1 MSLRVVALGELLL
14 RLKAPG
20 TQRLL
25 QGAHLEAGFGGSEF
39 NVLASLTRLG
49 CSTEYV
55 TTLPENAL
63 GGTALATVAGHGVG
77 TQFLQRAP
85 GRLGLY
91 FLESGSGVRRPKV
104 LYDRADS
111 AFALAPATGFDWP
124 AILKGA
130 HCLHLS
136 GITPA
141 VSPEA
146 AATAVAAARAA
157 SAAGIPVA
165 FDINM
170 RSALWG
176 ASGRDPFAAF
186 APLLAEARILFATPA
201 DAPVC
206 LPAAQRAGAESPASF
221 AAALFAQLP
230 KLEVLVSGAKRGAS
244 ATDFELMATTQRRGG
259 SAVSAREIA
268 VVSAAENIGAGDAL
282 VAGCLFGLLSGW
294 PPDRWLAFGLA
305 AQALKHTVPGDINL
319 VSLEEIEAVVAGVSP
334 LRVQR

>member
-1 MSLRVVALGELLL
+1 VTKRLVALGELLL

-20 TQRLL
+20 AQRLL
-25 QGAHLEAGFGGSEF
+25 QGAHLEAGYGGSEF
-39 NVLASLTRLG
+39 NVMACLTRLG
-49 CSTEYV
+49 FSTEYV
-55 TTLPENAL
+55 TTLPHNAL
-63 GGTALATVAGHGVG
+63 GSTALATITGHGVG
-77 TQFLQRAP
+77 TRFVQRAP

-111 AFALAPATGFDWP
+111 TFALSPAASFDWP
-124 AILKGA
+124 AILAGA
-130 HCLHLS
+130 DCLHLS

-141 VSPEA
+141 VSEQA

-157 SAAGIPVA
+157 SAANITVS

-170 RSALWG
+170 RAALWG
-176 ASGRDPFAAF
+176 SSGRDPFAAF

-201 DAPVC
+201 DARVC
-206 LPAAQRAGAESPASF
+206 LPAAQRAGVESPASF

-230 KLEVLVSGAKRGAS
+230 KLEVLVSGSKRGAS
-244 ATDFELMATTQRRGG
+244 ATEFELMATAQRRGA

-268 VVSAAENIGAGDAL
+268 VVAAAENIGAGDAL

-294 PPDRWLAFGLA
+294 PLEQWLAFGLA

-319 VSLEEIEAVVAGVSP
+319 VSREEIEAVVAGVSP

>member
-1 MSLRVVALGELLL
+1 VTKHVVAFGELLL

-20 TQRLL
+20 AQRLL
-25 QGAHLEAGFGGSEF
+25 QGAHLEAGYGGSEF

-49 CSTEYV
+49 FSTQFV
-55 TTLPENAL
+55 TTLPQNAL
-63 GGTALATVAGHGVG
+63 GGTALATVAAHGVL
-77 TQFLQRAP
+77 TQFVQRAP

-111 AFALAPATGFDWP
+111 AFALAAPGSFDWP
-124 AILKGA
+124 AILDGVD
-130 HCLHLS
+130 CLHLS

-141 VSPEA
+141 VSAQA

-157 SAAGIPVA
+157 SAANITVS

-170 RSALWG
+170 RSALW
-176 ASGRDPFAAF
+176 AACGRDPFAAF

-206 LPAAQRAGAESPASF
+206 LPAAQRAGTESQASF
-221 AAALFAQLP
+221 AAALFAHLP
-230 KLEVLVSGAKRGAS
+230 RLEVLVSAGKRGAS
-244 ATDFELMATTQRRGG
+244 ATDFELLASAQRRGA
-259 SAVSAREIA
+259 SAVSAREIP

-282 VAGCLFGLLSGW
+282 VAGCLFGHLSGW
-294 PPDRWLAFGLA
+294 PPERWLTFGLA
-305 AQALKHTVPGDINL
+305 AQALKHTVPGDINP